1 MTEAQLIAFIAKL
14 DTAIENILL
23 TGQSY
28 EIGTGS
34 SKRVFTAAS
43 LNDLQALRDKKQM
56 QLDNLQTGA
65 SVVGF

>member
-28 EIGTGS
+28 EIGSGS